1 MKVTRD
7 VVQRAAQQ
15 ATLALGRVNGLE
27 ARLDALEKAPKSTFW
42 GRLRWLFFGR

>member
-7 VVQRAAQQ
+7 VVQKAAQQ
-15 ATLALGRVNGLE
+15 AKSAADRVNGLE

-42 GRLRWLFFGR
+42 GRLRWLFIGR